1 MKLPSLPLLRLALLS
16 AALAFLC
23 TSCTIHPFVVTSAN
37 GTQTASLGGSLATK
51 STKESASI
59 TMRDGTVIKYSAS
72 DRDETVVPKAYIG
85 AGVTK
90 ALATEV
96 GGLGSKAINKIAD

>member
-1 MKLPSLPLLRLALLS
+1 MKLPDSYLLRLALLS
-16 AALAFLC
+16 AALACLGS
-23 TSCTIHPFVVTSAN
+23 SCTIHPFVVTSAN

-51 STKESASI
+51 SSSTSASI
-59 TMRDGTVIKYSAS
+59 TMTNGTVIKYSTK
-72 DRDETVVPKAYIG
+72 DHDETVVPKAYIG

-96 GGLGSKAINKIAD
+96 GGLGSKAVDKIGN

>member
-1 MKLPSLPLLRLALLS
+1 MKPKILCLCLALACLGS
-16 AALAFLC
+16 
-23 TSCTIHPFVVTSAN
+23 SCTIHPFVVTSAN

-59 TMRDGTVIKYSAS
+59 TMRDGTVIKYNAT
-72 DRDETVVPKAYIG
+72 DHDETVVPKAYIG

-96 GGLGSKAINKIAD
+96 GGLGSKAVDKIGN